1 MIDASNTIPTVTYVI
16 QQALTPVFLLTGVG
30 AILNVLAGR
39 LVRAVHRYRS
49 LIEIDI
55 KALNDGYTELLTL
68 PHRVHLIRLA
78 ISLCTLCALLV
89 CVSIIT
95 LFLGAELGVDVSRV
109 ISILFI
115 AAMSSLTGG
124 LLCFLREIILAAA
137 AIEYKK
143 IKQTH
148 ANKTT

>member
-1 MIDASNTIPTVTYVI
+1 MIDPLNTVPTATYVI

-30 AILNVLAGR
+30 AILNVRTGR
-39 LVRAVHRYRS
+39 LVRAVDRYRS
-49 LIEIDI
+49 LIEIDK
-55 KALNDGYTELLTL
+55 KALNDGYSEWLTL

-95 LFLGAELGVDVSRV
+95 LFLGAELGVNVSRV

-115 AAMSSLTGG
+115 AAMSSLTVG

-143 IKQTH
+143 IKQIH
-148 ANKTT
+148 AIKST